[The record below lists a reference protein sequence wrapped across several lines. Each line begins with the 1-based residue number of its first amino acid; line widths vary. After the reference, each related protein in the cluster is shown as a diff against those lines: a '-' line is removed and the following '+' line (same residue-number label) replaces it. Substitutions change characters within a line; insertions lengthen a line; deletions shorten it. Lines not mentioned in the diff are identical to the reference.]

1 MLTAGERKAIQ
12 NLKQIALQ
20 VDEQS
25 NRTLLLLA
33 TSLSGAGTY
42 ITAEQREALVSLGKS
57 IQMIRRMSKTF

>member
-33 TSLSGAGTY
+33 TSLSDAGTY
-42 ITAEQREALVSLGKS
+42 ITAEQREALVSLGNS